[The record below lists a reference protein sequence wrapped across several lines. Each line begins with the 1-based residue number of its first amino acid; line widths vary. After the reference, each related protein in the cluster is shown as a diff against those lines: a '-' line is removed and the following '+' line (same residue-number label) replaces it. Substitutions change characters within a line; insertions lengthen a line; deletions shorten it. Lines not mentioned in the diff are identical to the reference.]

1 MPTSYV
7 PNPID
12 TSHIHLSPDLEELG
26 ELLAR
31 NTHENF
37 VQLRLEKGRTYGP
50 ARDDVKRQNP
60 TLIPYDELPEEEKE
74 FDRRTSSETLK
85 VVLALGYQISKPR

>member
-1 MPTSYV
+1 M
-7 PNPID
+7 
-12 TSHIHLSPDLEELG
+12 
-26 ELLAR
+26 
-31 NTHENF
+31 
-37 VQLRLEKGRTYGP
+37 
-50 ARDDVKRQNP
+50 KRQNP